1 MTQFLL
7 AIDQGTTSTR
17 VMIFDHEGRNVS
29 KHQLE
34 LTQYFPQEGW
44 VEHDPEEIWQATV
57 ICCREAVHKAKL
69 SFKDIRAIGITNQR
83 ETTVVWDRKSGAPV
97 YRAIVWQDRRTAEL
111 CQQLHAEGKEA
122 MVQSKTG
129 LLLDPY
135 FSASKIAW
143 ILDNV
148 DDARQRAEQG
158 GLAFGTIDSF
168 LLWRLTQGSSHAT
181 DASNAART
189 LLFNIHDQTW
199 DKELLELFNIPSSLL
214 PQVMDNT
221 ADFGFTDPT
230 LFGEKIPIAAMA
242 GDQQAALIGQTCLD
256 LGMIK
261 STYGTGTFI
270 ILNTGDEP
278 ITSKNRLLT
287 TIAYRLKGKVTYG
300 VEGSIFSAG
309 SIVQWLRDKLGLF
322 KDAKETETLAASL
335 PDNGGVYFVP
345 AFTGLG
351 APYWNP
357 NARASIEGITRASTI
372 AHIVRAGLEAVAY
385 QTRDLLDAMAA
396 DGVSRFTEI
405 RVDGGMVVNNWLM
418 QFLADILQLPVERPT
433 INETTALGVIYL
445 AGLQCGMFSSTE
457 QISQLWQCE
466 RRFVPQ
472 MPKSQAD
479 QLYKNWQSAVRK
491 VITN

>member
-148 DDARQRAEQG
+148 DDTRQRAEQG

-287 TIAYRLKGKVTYG
+287 TIAYRLQGKVTYG

-445 AGLQCGMFSSTE
+445 AGLQCGMFSSAE